1 MGQRSNNNKPS
12 NTGIE
17 MEREMQNL
25 QGKNPKSSLF
35 KKGEHFKVSI
45 RHLLLHAKGEIFP
58 LDPQGRSEISSW
70 NDKLSL
76 LRFRKYRCFR
86 C

>member
-1 MGQRSNNNKPS
+1 MGM
-12 NTGIE
+12 E
-17 MEREMQNL
+17 MEREMQKV
-25 QGKNPKSSLF
+25 QGKNAKSFL
-35 KKGEHFKVSI
+35 KEGEGLKASI
-45 RHLLLHAKGEIFP
+45 RHLLLCAKGEIFP
-58 LDPQGRSEISSW
+58 LDPQGRSEISRW

>member
-1 MGQRSNNNKPS
+1 MGR
-12 NTGIE
+12 E
-17 MEREMQNL
+17 MEREMQSI
-25 QGKNPKSSLF
+25 QGKNAKSSFLKEGEGF
-35 KKGEHFKVSI
+35 KASVG
-45 RHLLLHAKGEIFP
+45 RLLLRAKGEIFP